1 VSNVVVFT
9 DGGARGN
16 PGPAALGVFIQDENG
31 KELARIGKTIGE
43 TTNNVAE
50 YLAIIEGF
58 NWLLKNKE
66 RLNIESVNFYMDS
79 QLACSQL
86 NGIYKVKN
94 PKIREFVFEIR
105 QKEAELGIPVTY
117 AHVRR
122 EQNTKADF
130 MVNQALDNRL
140 KSD

>member
-1 VSNVVVFT
+1 MPNIIVFT